1 LEIGNMTLVLPPS
14 AGGGRSCV
22 RALRR
27 ARLAA
32 FAVIGGCSLAAAEGA
47 AGTPSSLA
55 AAPDLDPFVITA
67 TRTPVRPGESG
78 SVVDHL
84 SADELARRQVSGF
97 AGAFGLL
104 GLPVSA
110 SGQPGASTAIFLRG
124 ANSNQ
129 TLFLVDGLRFNDPNT
144 DYAVFLG
151 GACVSA
157 CDSLE
162 VAHGPQ
168 STLYG
173 GEAVGGVVS
182 LRSQRG
188 EGPVRQRVAVE
199 AGSFG
204 TWQTAWAAQGAPG
217 PWAFNVA
224 LQAGRTDNDRVNN
237 AFRSGNL
244 TARLDRVV
252 SPRMAVGATLR
263 GFEGRYGSPGTRF
276 TNDPD
281 NAERESNW
289 LATAFTHLRW
299 GDAGTSH
306 LVLGG
311 QSRRFESENPSL
323 GRPTQLTVVTNR
335 RAVLDWQNTYA
346 GLADH
351 RVTFGT
357 TAEANHTVNTGFGA
371 IDRSQS
377 LLAFFVQD
385 EFQPHASVH
394 LTAGARLDDFDTF
407 GRHATGRATAAWAAV
422 PNLLKL
428 RASWGTAFRSPS
440 FLDLYG
446 VSAFYVG
453 NRALRPERAR
463 GGDVGADLS
472 LAGSAVT
479 LGVTLFDNRFVDL
492 IVSDFSR
499 TPSSVANVGR
509 AVTRG
514 IELTGRWRGPA
525 GLDSRLA
532 YTYLEAGSRST
543 GQRLLRRPRHSATAD
558 LLRDFGARLS
568 LGAGL
573 RLVADRR
580 DVHARTFA
588 TVDGEDFSVVRLHAQ
603 WRIAPGWRMRGRIE
617 NALDERYEEI
627 HGFPQLPWGAFLGV
641 ERDW

>member
-1 LEIGNMTLVLPPS
+1 MTLVLLPL
-14 AGGGRSCV
+14 AGRWRCCV
-22 RALRR
+22 RAACFALPLASWAGGFVPSSSRV
-27 ARLAA
+27 LAA
-32 FAVIGGCSLAAAEGA
+32 PL
-47 AGTPSSLA
+47 P
-55 AAPDLDPFVITA
+55 AAPAPSAQDLDPFVITA
-67 TRTPVRPGESG
+67 TRTPVRAGEAG
-78 SVVDHL
+78 SVVDRL

-97 AGAFGLL
+97 SGALSLL
-104 GLPVSA
+104 GLPVFS

-182 LRSQRG
+182 LRSERG
-188 EGPVRQRVAVE
+188 EGPVRQRAALE

-204 TWQTAWAAQGAPG
+204 TWQSAWSAQGAPG

-224 LQAGRTDNDRVNN
+224 VQAGSTENDRPNN

-244 TARLDRVV
+244 TARLDRAV
-252 SPRMAVGATLR
+252 SSRVAVGATVR

-281 NAERESNW
+281 NEERESNW
-289 LATAFTHLRW
+289 LATAFTRLRW
-299 GDAGTSH
+299 GDAGSSH
-306 LVLGG
+306 LVFGG
-311 QSRRFESENPSL
+311 QARRFESENPSP
-323 GRPTQLTVVTNR
+323 GRPTQLTVVKNR

-346 GLADH
+346 GWADH

-357 TAEANHTVNTGFGA
+357 TAEANHTLNTGFGA

-377 LLAFFVQD
+377 LLAFFLQD
-385 EFQPHASVH
+385 EFQPHERLH

-407 GRHATGRATAAWAAV
+407 GRHATGRVTAAWVAV
-422 PNLLKL
+422 PSALKL

-463 GGDVGADLS
+463 GGDVGADLY
-472 LAGSAVT
+472 LARGAVT
-479 LGVTLFDNRFVDL
+479 LGVTLFDNRFTDL

-499 TPSSVANVGR
+499 SPSSVANVGK
-509 AVTRG
+509 AMTRG
-514 IELTGRWRGPA
+514 VEFIGRARGA
-525 GLDSRLA
+525 SGLDARFT
-532 YTYLEAGSRST
+532 YTYLEAENRIT
-543 GQRLLRRPRHSATAD
+543 GQPLLRRPRHSAAVD
-558 LLRDFGARLS
+558 VLRDVQVRLT
-568 LGAGL
+568 LGVGV
-573 RLVADRR
+573 RIVSDRQ

-588 TVDGEDFSVVRLHAQ
+588 TIAGEDFSVVRLHAQ
-603 WRIAPGWRMRGRIE
+603 WRLAPRWQLRGRIE
-617 NALDERYEEI
+617 NALNERYEEI
-627 HGFPQLPWGAFLGV
+627 HGFPQPPWGAFVGL
-641 ERDW
+641 EREW

>member
-1 LEIGNMTLVLPPS
+1 MTLVLLPWV
-14 AGGGRSCV
+14 GGWRACV
-22 RALRR
+22 RA
-27 ARLAA
+27 ARLALLLVPWA
-32 FAVIGGCSLAAAEGA
+32 CGLVPSSAARATPASSSTTPAAE
-47 AGTPSSLA
+47 
-55 AAPDLDPFVITA
+55 DLDPFVITA
-67 TRTPVRPGESG
+67 TRTPVRPGEAG
-78 SVVDHL
+78 SVVDRL
-84 SADELARRQVSGF
+84 GAEELARRQISGF
-97 AGAFGLL
+97 SGALGLL
-104 GLPVSA
+104 GLPVFA

-173 GEAVGGVVS
+173 GEAVSGVVS

-188 EGPVRQRVAVE
+188 EGPLRRRVALE
-199 AGSFG
+199 AGAFG
-204 TWQTAWAAQGAPG
+204 TWQSAWSAQGAPG
-217 PWAFNVA
+217 PWAFNAA
-224 LQAGRTDNDRVNN
+224 LQVGSTQNDRPNN
-237 AFRSGNL
+237 AFRSGNF
-244 TARLDRVV
+244 TARLDRTI
-252 SPRMAVGATLR
+252 SSRIAAGATVR

-276 TNDPD
+276 ADDPD
-281 NAERESNW
+281 NEEREHNW

-299 GDAGTSH
+299 GDAGSTH
-306 LVLGG
+306 VVIGG
-311 QSRRFESENPSL
+311 QVRRFESENPSP
-323 GRPTQLTVVTNR
+323 GRPTQLTVVKNR
-335 RAVLDWQNTYA
+335 RAVLDWQNTFA
-346 GLADH
+346 GWTGH

-357 TAEANHTVNTGFGA
+357 TAEANHTRNTGFGA

-377 LLAFFVQD
+377 LLACFVQD
-385 EFQPHASVH
+385 EFQPHDRLH

-422 PNLLKL
+422 PNALKL

-463 GGDVGADLS
+463 GGDVGADLY
-472 LAGSAVT
+472 LAGGAVT
-479 LGVTLFDNRFVDL
+479 LGLTLFENRFVDL

-514 IELTGRWRGPA
+514 VEWVSRVRGPS
-525 GLDSRLA
+525 GLDARLA
-532 YTYLEAGSRST
+532 YTYLEAENRIT
-543 GQRLLRRPRHSATAD
+543 GRPLLRRPRHSAAAD
-558 LLRDFGARLS
+558 VLRDVHARVT
-568 LGAGL
+568 LGVGVRMVL
-573 RLVADRR
+573 DRW

-588 TVDGEDFSVVRLHAQ
+588 TVAGEDFSVVRLHGQ
-603 WRIAPGWRMRGRIE
+603 WRLTPGWQVRGRIE
-617 NALDERYEEI
+617 NALDARYEEI
-627 HGFPQLPWGAFLGV
+627 HGFPQLPWGAFVGV